1 MNDRVTL
8 ELNPETVGYVAN
20 LAREFQEQAS
30 MRDQSVNEAG
40 DWKEGASGDYQDD
53 PIHSELKTTIEDL
66 EPDQQVQLVA
76 LMWLGRGSFTSAEWA
91 NALKEAGDNWTPK
104 SADYLIG
111 TPLLADY
118 LEEGLSQLEYHHE
131 DFEV

>member
-1 MNDRVTL
+1 MNEKINLD
-8 ELNPETVGYVAN
+8 LNPVTVGYVAN
-20 LAREFQEQAS
+20 LARDFQEQVS
-30 MRDQSVNEAG
+30 TPDQPLEDVDDWTTGAAG
-40 DWKEGASGDYQDD
+40 GQQDD
-53 PIHSELKTTIEDL
+53 PVYSELKIAIEDL

-76 LMWLGRGSFTSAEWA
+76 LMWLGRGSFTAAEWTT
-91 NALKEAGDNWTPK
+91 ALKEAGDNWTPK